1 MIIQKKDWYQ
11 LRDNL
16 GKLLSHSCQ
25 MMIEHGKS
33 TPMDMEEEE
42 WNCILG
48 QIKAAADILAKDK
61 VSEEDIPVVEKGM
74 QLVATHI
81 FDLWD

>member
-1 MIIQKKDWYQ
+1 MIIQKKDWYC

-25 MMIEHGKS
+25 MMIEHGKGL
-33 TPMDMEEEE
+33 PMGMEEEE
-42 WNCILG
+42 WNGILG
-48 QIKAAADILAKDK
+48 EIKKAADLLAKGK
-61 VSEEDIPVVEKGM
+61 ITEEDVPVVEKGM
-74 QLVATHI
+74 QLVADHI